1 MMKNLAF
8 LLSLSVL
15 SACSLWSSGSQNG
28 VPEPDYARFVNNVT
42 IVSQSSTH
50 VTYEYKNIRVDE
62 LAVLAALYCNDQT
75 SKQAYL
81 DKIVLQPDHARRA
94 VFICKPQP

>member
-15 SACSLWSSGSQNG
+15 SACSLWRSNQQNG

-50 VTYEYKNIRVDE
+50 VTYEYKNVRVDE

-81 DKIVLQPDHARRA
+81 DKIVLQPDHTRRA